1 MPGKVKEGSDKTP
14 VLKGQEGEYAMTV
27 RPLYP
32 LTPCKAEDAVY
43 RYMKK
48 VRVFL
53 ILQDYL

>member
-1 MPGKVKEGSDKTP
+1 MPGKVKEGSEKTP
-14 VLKGQEGEYAMTV
+14 VLKGQEGEYAVTA
-27 RPLYP
+27 RPLLP

-53 ILQDYL
+53 IL